1 MGTNFYLKKKL
12 SSNLKEQVKE
22 FLDNDDYE
30 SVKDILDS
38 VEPIH
43 IGKRSYG
50 WKFLWDVNNFNYY
63 RPVEKEVYEWLKNS
77 GEIVDEYGNKYDFED
92 FIQSIPF
99 DGCDIEEYY
108 KEHPTVCHFTYSG
121 SDIARFIR
129 NCGIS
134 DIPYINSYGEFYIG
148 KLRCTIANDFG

>member
-50 WKFLWDVNNFNYY
+50 WKFLWNVNNFNYY

-99 DGCDIEEYY
+99 DGWDI
-108 KEHPTVCHFTYSG
+108 
-121 SDIARFIR
+121 
-129 NCGIS
+129 
-134 DIPYINSYGEFYIG
+134 
-148 KLRCTIANDFG
+148 

>member
-99 DGCDIEEYY
+99 DGWDIAEYY
-108 KEHPTVCHFTYSG
+108 KEHPTGCCFTYSG
-121 SDIARFIR
+121 SDIAQFIR

>member
-30 SVKDILDS
+30 SIKDILDS
-38 VEPIH
+38 VEPNNIR
-43 IGKRSYG
+43 KRSYG

-63 RPVEKEVYEWLKNS
+63 KPVEKEVYEWLKNS

-108 KEHPTVCHFTYSG
+108 KEHPTVHHFTYSG
-121 SDIARFIR
+121 YDIARFIR

-134 DIPYINSYGEFYIG
+134 DIPYINSFGEFYIG

>member
-50 WKFLWDVNNFNYY
+50 WKFLWNVNNFNYY

-77 GEIVDEYGNKYDFED
+77 GEIVDEYDNKYDFED

-99 DGCDIEEYY
+99 DGWDIEEYY
-108 KEHPTVCHFTYSG
+108 KEHPTVCHFTYSDP
-121 SDIARFIR
+121 DIARFVH

-148 KLRCTIANDFG
+148 KLRCTISDCFR